1 MRKWEID
8 KSQGPDH
15 STIVGGMIS
24 IENLSKRFGQIR
36 ALSGVS
42 LTVEKGEF
50 FGLVGP
56 NGAGKSTLMHIL
68 SGYLFPDQGKLELA
82 GKTLKDTDKEGRRI
96 LGLVP
101 QSIALYDKF
110 SAMVNL
116 EVFGSTYGIPPKE
129 LKEKIKFWLDK
140 MQLWDRRKDKVK
152 AFSGGMKR
160 RLNLAA
166 SLLHDPEILLCDE
179 PTVGVDPQSRNA
191 IFDFLEEQNE
201 NGLTVVYSTH
211 YMEEVERLCKRIAII
226 DAGKIIAMGS
236 RNDLVAQL
244 PYNTSIQFDIAKV
257 DQALREQFLQFGTIE
272 EDGKQGTLHP
282 EKGFKLSEFFA
293 VLESGNIPYNR
304 FRIKQPSLEGLF
316 LHLTG
321 KQMRE

>member
-1 MRKWEID
+1 
-8 KSQGPDH
+8 
-15 STIVGGMIS
+15 MIS
-24 IENLSKRFGQIR
+24 IENLSKRFGR
-36 ALSGVS
+36 VTALSEVS

-82 GKTLKDTDKEGRRI
+82 GKTLKDNDKKGRRI

-129 LKEKIKFWLDK
+129 LKEKIEFWLDK
-140 MQLWDRRKDKVK
+140 VQLWDRRKDKVK
-152 AFSGGMKR
+152 GYSGGMKR

-166 SLLHDPEILLCDE
+166 SLLHEPEILLCDE

-201 NGLTVVYSTH
+201 NGLTVVYTTH

-226 DAGKIIAMGS
+226 DAGKIIASGS

-244 PYNTSIQFDIAKV
+244 PYTTSIQFDIAKV
-257 DQALREQFLQFGTIE
+257 DRALKEELSQFGTIDE
-272 EDGKQGTLHP
+272 NGKQGALHP
-282 EKGFKLSEFFA
+282 RKDFKLSEFFH
-293 VLESGNIPYNR
+293 VLESRKIPYNR
-304 FRIKQPSLEGLF
+304 FQVKQPTLEGLF

-321 KQMRE
+321 KQLRE